1 MKNILTYLGG
11 SNAYGLA
18 TPTSDKDVR
27 GIFMHTDMSYVIGL
41 NRHEHQENIAEGA
54 DEKFKEVRH
63 FLCLLRKA
71 NTEALEALFLNPK
84 DAISFEPEMQMI
96 WSKREKL
103 LDSAKLFSCL
113 MGYMQGELRLANGER
128 TGKLG
133 GKRKAQIDKYNFSP
147 KNFCNL
153 FRLAWCGTR
162 FFERGYFPVNVM
174 KEDESFGKLLL
185 EIKTQ
190 PQNFTKDSLN
200 SNAALFEQA
209 LKTAFNNRDK
219 TYVFDLVA
227 ANRLCLDIY
236 IYGDSINQAWL
247 NA

>member
-11 SNAYGLA
+11 SHAYGLN
-18 TPTSDKDVR
+18 TPASDKDVR
-27 GIFMHTDMSYVIGL
+27 GIFMHTDMSYIIGL

-63 FLCLLRKA
+63 FLGLLRKA

-84 DAISFEPEMQMI
+84 DTVSFEPEMQMI
-96 WSKREKL
+96 WAKRGKL

-133 GKRKAQIDKYNFSP
+133 GKRKAQIDEYGFSP
-147 KNFCNL
+147 KNFVNL
-153 FRLAWCGTR
+153 FRLAWCGAR
-162 FFERGYFPVNVM
+162 FFEEGLFPVNVA
-174 KEDESFGKLLL
+174 KYNPAFGEWLL

-190 PQNFTKDSLN
+190 PKLYTKERLN
-200 SNAALFEQA
+200 AEAALLESELKAAFE
-209 LKTAFNNRDK
+209 TRRH
-219 TYVFDLVA
+219 TYVFDLNA

-236 IYGDSINQAWL
+236 GDSVNQAWL

>member
-41 NRHEHQENIAEGA
+41 NRHEHQENIAESA

-84 DAISFEPEMQMI
+84 DAISFAPEMQMI

-133 GKRKAQIDKYNFSP
+133 GKRKEQIDKFGFSP
-147 KNFCNL
+147 KNFVNL
-153 FRLAWCGTR
+153 YRLAWCGTM
-162 FFERGYFPVNVM
+162 FFREEYFPVNVM
-174 KEDESFGKLLL
+174 KADEDIGEFLL

-190 PQNFTKDSLN
+190 PELYTKERLN
-200 SNAALFEQA
+200 AEAALFESE

-236 IYGDSINQAWL
+236 GDSINQAWL